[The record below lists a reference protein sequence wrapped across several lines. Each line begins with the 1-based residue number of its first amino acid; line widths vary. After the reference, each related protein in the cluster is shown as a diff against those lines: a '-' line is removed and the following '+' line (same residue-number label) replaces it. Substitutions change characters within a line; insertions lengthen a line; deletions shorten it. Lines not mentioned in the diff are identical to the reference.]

1 MKMIQT
7 IGLIIVVIVLVAII
21 LFKNKK
27 TSDFKTLNAGAIKV
41 NYLLEDDSEITKE
54 TMKSLFDNFQLGKY
68 WSDFE
73 PLLRSEIR
81 IFAESLNE
89 SEISIGQSKIGGL
102 PDLPCDVDW
111 FKENSGKSLSFIAQI
126 NCSDLKDLEQHVKL
140 PDNGI
145 IYFFYSA
152 EQQAWGFDIKDKD
165 KFKVYYS
172 ANTDNLVRKDAP
184 SDLEEYSIYK
194 SCILKYKNSV
204 SLPSWENDLVR
215 TRLNDTELDSYL
227 EITSNEEMNKMFG
240 YADNVQGEMELE
252 CQLVTNGL
260 YCGDANGY
268 NDPRREELEK
278 GIGDWNLLLQID
290 SEEDKTGMM
299 WGDAGRLY
307 FWIKEQDLKNLD
319 FEKSWFVLQCY

>member
-1 MKMIQT
+1 MTQT
-7 IGLIIVVIVLVAII
+7 IGLILVVIVIVTIMI
-21 LFKNKK
+21 FRTKK
-27 TSDFKTLNAGAIKV
+27 ANDFKILNAGEIKV
-41 NYLLEDDSEITKE
+41 KYLLEDDSEITKE
-54 TMKSLFDNFQLGKY
+54 TMKSLFDNSKLGKY
-68 WSDFE
+68 WNDFE

-81 IFAESLNE
+81 IFTESKSD
-89 SEISIGQSKIGGL
+89 SEIRIGQSKFGGL
-102 PDLPCDVDW
+102 PDLPKNVDW
-111 FKENSGKSLSFIAQI
+111 FKEDNGKSLSFIAQI
-126 NCSDLKDLEQHVKL
+126 NCSEFKDLEQYIKL

-152 EQQAWGFDIKDKD
+152 EQEAWGFDIKDKD

-172 ANTDNLVRKDAP
+172 TSTDNLVRKEAP
-184 SDLEEYSIYK
+184 SDLEKYSIYK
-194 SCILKYKNSV
+194 SCILNYKNSV
-204 SLPSWENDLVR
+204 SLPSWESDLVR
-215 TRLNDTELDSYL
+215 NRLNDRELDNYI
-227 EITSNEEMNKMFG
+227 EITSNEKMNKMFG

-260 YCGDANGY
+260 YCGDTTGY
-268 NDPRREELEK
+268 NDPRRPELEK

-319 FEKSWFVLQCY
+319 FDKSWFVLQCY

>member
-1 MKMIQT
+1 MTQT
-7 IGLIIVVIVLVAII
+7 IGLIVLVII
-21 LFKNKK
+21 IVSIMVFRNKK
-27 TSDFKTLNAGAIKV
+27 TNDSKALNAGERNKV
-41 NYLLEDDSEITKE
+41 NYLLKDDSEITKE
-54 TMKSLFDNFQLGKY
+54 TMETLFDSNKLGKY

-81 IFAESLNE
+81 IFAEPKNE

-102 PDLPCDVDW
+102 PDLPNNVNW
-111 FKENSGKSLSFIAQI
+111 FKEDNGKSLSFIAQI
-126 NCSDLKDLEQHVKL
+126 NCSELKDLEQHLKL
-140 PDNGI
+140 PDDGI

-152 EQQAWGFDIKDKD
+152 AQEAWGFDIKDKD

-172 ANTDNLVRKDAP
+172 TRTDNLVRKDAP
-184 SDLEEYSIYK
+184 SDLEKHSIFK
-194 SCILKYKNSV
+194 TCILKYKNSV

-215 TRLNDTELDSYL
+215 NRLNEKELDNYI
-227 EITSNEEMNKMFG
+227 EITSNETMNKMFG

-260 YCGDANGY
+260 YCGDATGY
-268 NDPRREELEK
+268 NDPRRPALEK

-307 FWIKEQDLKNLD
+307 FWIKEKDLKNLD
-319 FEKSWFVLQCY
+319 FDKSWFALQCY